1 MADTKEG
8 KRIFTVARVFF
19 LLIVIPLLLTVFL
32 ISTSIIQLGGTS
44 KRGAITVLDRKSK
57 EEILTRATAVAEN
70 VADFIEER
78 KRDML
83 ISTILPTTAA
93 AYKEFIDKNKQALWV
108 KKNGNIV
115 KVFEPLYVEMSLIDK
130 TGKEIIKIADGR
142 VEPKAKLVNVRD
154 PENTTYKSED
164 YFSKAKNLNKGEVY
178 ISRVTGWYVNKADFE
193 KGGRFKGIIRLATPL
208 FNKDG
213 FAGTITL
220 ALDARYLA
228 KFTDT
233 IIPTQAGHILEA
245 DASTGNYTYM
255 VDNQGFVI
263 SHPNDYHIAGLY
275 KDGTPVPPLRDEIVD
290 EMTKKGEEV
299 LNLNLLGSMDPGLP
313 EVAKDAAAGHSGIK
327 TYKFGGHTKVV
338 AYSPIQFYSKDFPAP
353 AGFGWVGMGI
363 DVDKFNEQA
372 TETSQQIEKEAQT
385 WITTVV
391 LILIIAI
398 VLLFIIS
405 AILAKG
411 INRSIEAEVPPE
423 AEEAGR
429 HYDDEVQEDQ

>member
-1 MADTKEG
+1 MAETKGG
-8 KRIFTVARVFF
+8 KRFFTVARVF
-19 LLIVIPLLLTVFL
+19 LLIIVIPLLLIFFL
-32 ISTSIIQLGGTS
+32 ISTSIFQLGGTS
-44 KRGAITVLDRKSK
+44 KKGAITLLDQKSK
-57 EEILTRATAVAEN
+57 EEIMTRATAVAEN
-70 VADFIEER
+70 VADFLRER
-78 KRDML
+78 ERGIL
-83 ISTILPTTAA
+83 ISTILPATAA

-108 KKNGNIV
+108 KKNGNVV
-115 KVFEPLYVEMSLIDK
+115 KVFEPLYVEMLLIDK
-130 TGKEIIKIADGR
+130 TGNEIIKIADGR
-142 VEPKAKLVNVRD
+142 VVPKAKLVNVRD
-154 PENTTYKSED
+154 PKNTTYKSEH

-178 ISRVTGWYVNKADFE
+178 ISRVTGWYVNRFDFE
-193 KGGRFKGIIRLATPL
+193 AGERFKGVIRLATPL
-208 FNKDG
+208 FDKDG
-213 FAGTITL
+213 FAGIITL
-220 ALDARYLA
+220 ALDTRHLAR
-228 KFTDT
+228 FTDN
-233 IIPTQAGHILEA
+233 IIPTQAGYVLEV

-275 KDGTPVPPLRDEIVD
+275 KDGTPVPPLRDEIFD

-313 EVAKDAAAGHSGIK
+313 EVAKDAAAGHQGIK

-372 TETSQQIEKEAQT
+372 TETSQQIEKEARA

-398 VLLFIIS
+398 VLLFTIS

-411 INRSIEAEVPPE
+411 ITRSIEAEVPPE
-423 AEEAGR
+423 AEKAGR
-429 HYDDEVQEDQ
+429 HYDDEV